1 MRLYPLAL
9 IPLVLSLA
17 AIVLSASTQGLQ
29 FYLTVGV
36 AAATFLVSAAILF
49 TYSRKSTEAKQIP
62 LENFSLW
69 ADVGEPAAELRRL
82 SLDDTFAA
90 AHIAS
95 TDLASLAANSE
106 LLQSRTYMLVGR
118 PGFESLF
125 EEKLHRR
132 IENVTNDINGITKK
146 INATRTLTNEVI
158 PQIEQCAAQADR
170 VANKFFELEGGKPEV
185 VYLYMEP
192 LRRAA
197 EKLSRDLRQASMNIS
212 KYLQWSVKEVTPAK
226 VEAPVVSKV
235 EAIMAARAEESAAAK
250 APAPISPPVEE
261 PAPQKAETPPE
272 QKAEPP
278 AAPAATEPSPAPAAP
293 PQAPAEA
300 AAPPQP
306 EQKAETQVEN
316 KA

>member
-29 FYLTVGV
+29 FYLTIGV
-36 AAATFLVSAAILF
+36 AGATFLVSAAILF

-132 IENVTNDINGITKK
+132 IENVTNDINAITKK
-146 INATRTLTNEVI
+146 INSTRMLTSEII

-185 VYLYMEP
+185 VYLYLEP

-212 KYLQWSVKEVTPAK
+212 KYLQWSVKEVPTK
-226 VEAPVVSKV
+226 TEAPIVSKV
-235 EAIMAARAEESAAAK
+235 EAIMAARAEESTAVR
-250 APAPISPPVEE
+250 APATGPLS
-261 PAPQKAETPPE
+261 AETPTPQRAEVPAE
-272 QKAEPP
+272 QKTEPP
-278 AAPAATEPSPAPAAP
+278 ATPAATEPSPAPAAP
-293 PQAPAEA
+293 PQAPAETTT
-300 AAPPQP
+300 PPQP
-306 EQKAETQVEN
+306 VKKVEAQAEN